1 MLLET
6 CNPAL
11 ETVTVWKMR
20 FIGSF
25 VTTPETT
32 RPIKIMPIHIEDT
45 VKDKNELSEMLKHCK
60 QSECA
65 VFWLPLQK

>member
-1 MLLET
+1 MFLET

-11 ETVTVWKMR
+11 ETVRVCKMR

-25 VTTPETT
+25 VTMPETT
-32 RPIKIMPIHIEDT
+32 GPIKIMPIHVKDS

-60 QSECA
+60 QSESVLCSDYH
-65 VFWLPLQK
+65 